1 MYLLI
6 QPLQTM
12 ETILT
17 DGVISNGLRLTAV
30 LPFIRIYTYFQ
41 YKLCTFCIII
51 SYTYSYFLQ

>member
-17 DGVISNGLRLTAV
+17 DGVISNGLRLIAV
-30 LPFIRIYTYFQ
+30 LPFIRIYTFSTNYV
-41 YKLCTFCIII
+41 L
-51 SYTYSYFLQ
+51 SA